1 MNLTVRMWVGCIL
14 ALASL
19 TSCAPRKFGVLL
31 DTEQISPTELLAM
44 VEAGGEKL
52 RSMSGRGSLAF
63 ESPEF
68 AGSAFFS
75 LSLKK
80 PDSLLLKLEGPFGI
94 DMGMLFM
101 DREKYLI
108 YNGLENRVI
117 RGSPQGSSFRSLI
130 PIDLTHE
137 QLLEAISGVFTIKG
151 DAQRAREFTVEED
164 RFRLLLPCGN
174 EECIYWIDPGSLLVT
189 RYLRRTA
196 SGTTLVDA
204 VSDAIT
210 EQDDIFAPR
219 RITVVF
225 PESQRRVSVYYS
237 ALHLNDP
244 EPSFSF
250 SVPPDAETIDR

>member
-1 MNLTVRMWVGCIL
+1 MSLTVRTWVGLLL

-19 TSCAPRKFGVLL
+19 TSCSPRKSGVVL
-31 DTEQISPTELLAM
+31 DTEQILPADLLAM
-44 VEAGGEKL
+44 VESGGERL
-52 RSMSGRGSLAF
+52 RSMSGKGSLAF

-94 DMGMLFM
+94 DMGMLFI

-117 RGSPQGSSFRSLI
+117 QGNPQGSSFRSLI

-137 QLLEAISGVFTIKG
+137 QLMEAFSGVFTVKG
-151 DAQRAREFTVEED
+151 DARDVHEFTVEKD
-164 RFRLLLPCGN
+164 QFRLHLPCGSD
-174 EECIYWIDPGSLLVT
+174 ECVYWIDPRSLLVT
-189 RYLRRTA
+189 RYLRRT
-196 SGTTLVDA
+196 SDGTTLVDA
-204 VSDAIT
+204 VSEAIT
-210 EQDDIFAPR
+210 EQDELFAPR

-250 SVPPDAETIDR
+250 SIPHDAETINR